1 MPWAVAG
8 AVAGAYITSEGAKD
22 AADTQAASADKGVA
36 ENRRQFDF
44 MQQLMTPYI
53 DAGRRGLT
61 NYEVLAGTMGDSFQR
76 GAIKSLADSPQFT
89 SLAKQGENAILQN
102 ASATGGLRGGNTQAA
117 LAGFRENLLSK
128 LIDQQLSRY
137 GSLAQSG
144 QNSAAGVG
152 TAGMTMGANNAQL
165 MQQAGAAQAGGI
177 VAGTNAITGA
187 VGNIGGILAGRGT
200 GTPTVGAGYTVGD
213 STVLPTGDFARMDRA
228 F

>member
-1 MPWAVAG
+1 MQSDAAG
-8 AVAGAYITSEGAKD
+8 AAAETQAGASREGI
-22 AADTQAASADKGVA
+22 A

-61 NYEVLAGTMGDSFQR
+61 NYDSFQR

-102 ASATGGLRGGNTQAA
+102 ASATGGLRGGNTQGA

-152 TAGMTMGANNAQL
+152 TAGMQMGTNNAQL
-165 MQQAGAAQAGGI
+165 MGQAGAAQAGGM
-177 VAGTNAITGA
+177 VAGTNAITNAIG
-187 VGNIGGILAGRGT
+187 GIGGILSGRGI
-200 GTPTVGAGYTVGD
+200 GSSTPTVGPGYSVGD
-213 STVLPTGDFARMDRA
+213 SSVLPTGDFARMDRA